1 MEPDRIKQHR
11 GGGIGEHWEGFN
23 VNTGTAQE
31 AGAERG
37 KVIAEYLEELE
48 ELTPGQK
55 AQRVKLL
62 RAIAGKAR
70 ENAAARDFIERLL
83 TVCVKKLH
91 DEPKTFRA
99 AYLDGD
105 ARPSARQLSRRLCLD
120 IRSVHRHNRRVLEA
134 MLPPAFGVYGV
145 FQTDS
150 EREQGGSLT
159 EQEREFC
166 RFCALCVDRPEAALV
181 AGYDPPKARRT
192 IAALLKRD
200 EIRAGI
206 QREREAA
213 ALAEKK
219 GF

>member
-1 MEPDRIKQHR
+1 M
-11 GGGIGEHWEGFN
+11 
-23 VNTGTAQE
+23 NTGTAQE

-99 AYLDGD
+99 VYLDGD
-105 ARPSARQLSRRLCLD
+105 TRPSARQVGRRLCFD
-120 IRSVHRHNRRVLEA
+120 VRSVHRHNRRVLEA
-134 MLPPAFGVYGV
+134 MLLPAFGVYGV

-150 EREQGGSLT
+150 EREQGSSMT

-181 AGYDPPKARRT
+181 AGYNPPTAQEA
-192 IAALLKRD
+192 AALLGRGD
-200 EIRAGI
+200 ILAAI
-206 QREREAA
+206 QREREREAGA
-213 ALAEKK
+213 
-219 GF
+219 

>member
-1 MEPDRIKQHR
+1 M
-11 GGGIGEHWEGFN
+11 
-23 VNTGTAQE
+23 NTGTAQE

-37 KVIAEYLEELE
+37 KVIAAYLEGLE

-55 AQRVKLL
+55 AQRVELL

-134 MLPPAFGVYGV
+134 MLLPAFGVYGV

-150 EREQGGSLT
+150 ERE
-159 EQEREFC
+159 
-166 RFCALCVDRPEAALV
+166 
-181 AGYDPPKARRT
+181 
-192 IAALLKRD
+192 
-200 EIRAGI
+200 
-206 QREREAA
+206 REAA
-213 ALAEKK
+213 ALTGKK
-219 GF
+219 SF